1 MSEIKIRRRMR
12 DVAVTLHTATSLATT
27 INLSDMAG
35 ALVSMGTISTNATT
49 LQMFGATA
57 VDGPFRRLYGA
68 DGSAADLTLAPSSTD
83 GRVYSLPDAV
93 FALPWLKIVSATTNS
108 TGTAAV
114 VAMKS

>member
-57 VDGPFRRLYGA
+57 VDGPFHRLYGA
-68 DGSAADLTLAPSSTD
+68 DGSAADVTLSPSSTE
-83 GRVYSLPDAV
+83 GRAYSLPDAV
-93 FALPWLKIVSATTNS
+93 FAVPFLKIVSATTNS
-108 TGTAAV
+108 TGTVGV
-114 VAMKS
+114 VVMKS